1 MSDWS
6 SIASLVVM
14 VGALI
19 VTIYLG
25 KKASVVSAKQ
35 LAIEEQRDSERRQ
48 EARRARLVPDIKRV
62 GTRHKLFVRNEGMAA
77 ARDIVVMLDGEPF
90 EHHCC
95 AIANNEISTSIG
107 SRSEVSCSML
117 VLSLEC
123 AAPKQVRLTWN
134 DASEIPGVYGA
145 GISI

>member
-35 LAIEEQRDSERRQ
+35 LAIEEKRDSERARGRQ
-48 EARRARLVPDIKRV
+48 GDREKEREREETLR
-62 GTRHKLFVRNEGMAA
+62 
-77 ARDIVVMLDGEPF
+77 
-90 EHHCC
+90 
-95 AIANNEISTSIG
+95 
-107 SRSEVSCSML
+107 
-117 VLSLEC
+117 EC
-123 AAPKQVRLTWN
+123 
-134 DASEIPGVYGA
+134 
-145 GISI
+145 

>member
-1 MSDWS
+1 MSDWIT
-6 SIASLVVM
+6 IAGVVVT

-19 VTIYLG
+19 VTIRAG
-25 KKASVVSAKQ
+25 KKASVVSTKQ

-48 EARRARLVPDIKRV
+48 AARQAQLVPAIRHV
-62 GTRHKLFVRNEGMAA
+62 GTNYKLFVRNDGMAA

-90 EHHCC
+90 ERHCC
-95 AIANNEISTSIG
+95 AIPNHEISTSIG
-107 SRSEVSCSML
+107 SRGEVSCML
-117 VLSLEC
+117 LLSLEC

-134 DASEIPGVYGA
+134 DASQIPGVYEG